1 MKNQVSKSAYRVATW
16 SISILFQSGTH
27 FRATVQNIPRKIGQ
41 GSNKDSQLDPVK
53 VVFCLLLTESVLIS
67 RLKQI
72 SIQAMNNGV
81 FLYEIY
87 TIMLPTLEEGRVV
100 QFPKADITLHP
111 LINTKSPTS

>member
-1 MKNQVSKSAYRVATW
+1 MSA
-16 SISILFQSGTH
+16 
-27 FRATVQNIPRKIGQ
+27 RKLDGALTRTA
-41 GSNKDSQLDPVK
+41 KLDPVK
-53 VVFCLLLTESVLIS
+53 AVFCLLLTESVLIS

-72 SIQAMNNGV
+72 FIQALNYGV

-111 LINTKSPTS
+111 LINTKPPTS